1 MRTPLD
7 TAFRLSGK
15 PRAAFSLAALR
26 LAALSLTALSLAA
39 MSHSRV
45 QLTGPT
51 RFENWGTYQR
61 GFYSETCRDQAPVI
75 FRVRDVPGVP
85 RSQKGWVLLAL
96 QIHNNKNY
104 NVDRRDSLEPC
115 SICFLFFGVVIGI
128 VIISFIIAVIVL
140 MFGCHPSH
148 YVRG

>member
-1 MRTPLD
+1 
-7 TAFRLSGK
+7 
-15 PRAAFSLAALR
+15 
-26 LAALSLTALSLAA
+26 
-39 MSHSRV
+39 MS
-45 QLTGPT
+45 QILQGPV
-51 RFENWGTYQR
+51 RFENWGSPEC
-61 GFYSETCRDQAPVI
+61 GFREGTCRNQAPVI
-75 FRVRDVPGVP
+75 FPVRDVPRVP
-85 RSQKGWVLLAL
+85 RWQKGWVLLAL

-115 SICFLFFGVVIGI
+115 SIRFLFFGVVIGI